1 MGWPSTSLSTWARAQ
16 SASMRT
22 IGFAASL
29 LDLHISVMSPNPS
42 TPSQPAISLP
52 LSRYCHKVAGLVGE
66 GLSRAFVVRGLESA
80 QICGQGAI
88 VWPFCPAPKASP
100 VEIMF
105 SAFTKTWGEERP
117 NFQPERNTATN
128 PDEPR
133 YDSRPRELDGSFSA
147 EDEHHSRLFGR
158 LRRWACVLAAR
169 GDLWLPRNPIIAP
182 SCCQHF
188 RHVMLGMETF
198 RAHERV
204 GRVCPSDST
213 WCRPLHERFRFQVRS
228 SGRGDCW
235 QGHVHFRT

>member
-88 VWPFCPAPKASP
+88 IWPFCPAPKASP
-100 VEIMF
+100 VDIMF
-105 SAFTKTWGEERP
+105 SALRRHEAKYVPTSNP
-117 NFQPERNTATN
+117 NETPLRTQMN
-128 PDEPR
+128 PDMTLGLANSMGLFLQKTNIIRDYLED
-133 YDSRPRELDGSFSA
+133 YVDGRAFWPQEVTCGCPGIPSS
-147 EDEHHSRLFGR
+147 LP
-158 LRRWACVLAAR
+158 VAA
-169 GDLWLPRNPIIAP
+169 N
-182 SCCQHF
+182 
-188 RHVMLGMETF
+188 TF
-198 RAHERV
+198 A
-204 GRVCPSDST
+204 T
-213 WCRPLHERFRFQVRS
+213 
-228 SGRGDCW
+228 
-235 QGHVHFRT
+235 